1 MGGMRG
7 GRHGD
12 WRSSKQSR
20 EKKKERKIIEKSVMS
35 IVTEELTC
43 THILKEIMQIGPQR
57 GESGKGNRYSE
68 KLSSHLF
75 LKFYNTFNSKCKQIH
90 IGKVMLLSSTE
101 VMFHK
106 TKQNKNQYKIKTSP
120 LKSDFPVWFL

>member
-1 MGGMRG
+1 MY
-7 GRHGD
+7 
-12 WRSSKQSR
+12 
-20 EKKKERKIIEKSVMS
+20 
-35 IVTEELTC
+35 
-43 THILKEIMQIGPQR
+43 THFKRNYAHYLKEIGPQR

-120 LKSDFPVWFL
+120 LKSDFLVWFL

>member
-20 EKKKERKIIEKSVMS
+20 EKKKRKIIAKSVMS

-43 THILKEIMQIGPQR
+43 THILKEIMQR
-57 GESGKGNRYSE
+57 NW
-68 KLSSHLF
+68 
-75 LKFYNTFNSKCKQIH
+75 T
-90 IGKVMLLSSTE
+90 TE
-101 VMFHK
+101 RRK
-106 TKQNKNQYKIKTSP
+106 WKRK
-120 LKSDFPVWFL
+120 

>member
-1 MGGMRG
+1 MGTGEALNRA
-7 GRHGD
+7 
-12 WRSSKQSR
+12 
-20 EKKKERKIIEKSVMS
+20 EKKKRERKIIAKSVMS

-57 GESGKGNRYSE
+57 GESGKGNRCSE

-120 LKSDFPVWFL
+120 LKSDFLVWFL